1 MSKRQ
6 FGIAL
11 VIFGALV
18 LIGAAIAHA
27 YEEFGE
33 EFVPGYNGSEPHY
46 RGLTVAPYRDYSFPL
61 IIGGLPC
68 LQLAL
73 PFCTGADCTI
83 EFRVGVRS
91 RKLGSN
97 G

>member
-6 FGIAL
+6 FEIAL

-18 LIGAAIAHA
+18 LIGAAIVYA

-46 RGLTVAPYRDYSFPL
+46 LS
-61 IIGGLPC
+61 
-68 LQLAL
+68 
-73 PFCTGADCTI
+73 
-83 EFRVGVRS
+83 
-91 RKLGSN
+91 
-97 G
+97 